1 MHRWPISKNDLS
13 ARNNIFLDLNLVG
26 NTKKHER
33 IQNLHILWKMYRE
46 NWPLEA
52 NFRQK
57 RICKKNVR
65 LQFGQNQKFLIYKLF
80 RLIFVTSCIEG
91 IFDFSKIEARL
102 FFLQKK
108 NIFGF
113 TFHPVE
119 QNMQYFGNH
128 LPVAAVL
135 KLKWKLSDQGYWKM
149 TKGTVLASFVTILE
163 GSLPKRCIFWPELEK
178 NCHDL

>member
-1 MHRWPISKNDLS
+1 MKEYKIFTFYEKCIEKIDHWRQISD
-13 ARNNIFLDLNLVG
+13 
-26 NTKKHER
+26 KKG
-33 IQNLHILWKMYRE
+33 YV
-46 NWPLEA
+46 
-52 NFRQK
+52 
-57 RICKKNVR
+57 KKNVR

-91 IFDFSKIEARL
+91 IFDFSKIEAR
-102 FFLQKK
+102 FFFFTEK

-135 KLKWKLSDQGYWKM
+135 KLK
-149 TKGTVLASFVTILE
+149 
-163 GSLPKRCIFWPELEK
+163 
-178 NCHDL
+178 

>member
-1 MHRWPISKNDLS
+1 
-13 ARNNIFLDLNLVG
+13 
-26 NTKKHER
+26 
-33 IQNLHILWKMYRE
+33 MYRE

-57 RICKKNVR
+57 MICKKKCTSSIW
-65 LQFGQNQKFLIYKLF
+65 QK
-80 RLIFVTSCIEG
+80 
-91 IFDFSKIEARL
+91 SKIPDIQVVQIDICDKLYRRDFWFFKNWGQVL
-102 FFLQKK
+102 FFTEK

-149 TKGTVLASFVTILE
+149 TKGTVLASFVMILE
-163 GSLPKRCIFWPELEK
+163 GSLPKRCIFWPESEK
-178 NCHDL
+178 NCHSL